1 MWAKLQGGEFRC
13 YGYGTV
19 LCDHGHSLQP
29 SRNSKSIVE
38 FTHCGTWVGM
48 GASQHLMPLKQ
59 LQWGCIVRAS
69 STVQRDKSI
78 NSYSRQRVVCQVQLW
93 GKKIFWDWCS
103 SQVQIPMEGKC
114 KDSRMDLEEV
124 ALNTQSNPRLLLGTA
139 KRTRKGSSQKQEVN
153 EDRGRRGPWNMHV
166 CPEVEEI

>member
-1 MWAKLQGGEFRC
+1 MVMGQFC
-13 YGYGTV
+13 VTTGY
-19 LCDHGHSLQP
+19 SLQL
-29 SRNSKSIVE
+29 SWNLKSIVA

-78 NSYSRQRVVCQVQLW
+78 NSYSRQQVVCQVQLW
-93 GKKIFWDWCS
+93 GAKKTFLRLILPS
-103 SQVQIPMEGKC
+103 SNQVQIRMEGKC

-124 ALNTQSNPRLLLGTA
+124 ELNTNSNQKLLLETA
-139 KRTRKGSSQKQEVN
+139 KRARKGSSQKQEVN

-166 CPEVEEI
+166 CPEVEEV